1 MAQNSL
7 PYKVILL
14 GESAVGKSSILTRFL
29 KDKFDEITISTV
41 NEFYSEKEIEI
52 RGSPI
57 KLQIWDTAGQEKFR
71 SIVKNYYIDSVAAIL
86 VYDITNR
93 ETFESVQTYWYDEII
108 NYIPNISMY
117 ISILIKWFIN
127 IVLGIAA
134 NKFDLFEKEQ
144 QVTENEGKQFAEKI
158 GAVFSSTSAKDNIGI
173 DALFKGIGEKIYEL
187 NNQDATF
194 DAGLDKT
201 KLSNDSGNVKKKK
214 CCKSK

>member
-1 MAQNSL
+1 M
-7 PYKVILL
+7 
-14 GESAVGKSSILTRFL
+14 
-29 KDKFDEITISTV
+29 
-41 NEFYSEKEIEI
+41 
-52 RGSPI
+52 
-57 KLQIWDTAGQEKFR
+57 
-71 SIVKNYYIDSVAAIL
+71 
-86 VYDITNR
+86 
-93 ETFESVQTYWYDEII
+93 
-108 NYIPNISMY
+108 
-117 ISILIKWFIN
+117 
-127 IVLGIAA
+127 GIAA

-201 KLSNDSGNVKKKK
+201 KLSNGSGNVKKKK